1 MTRRAAHRRG
11 TALVIAAVVLALLGV
26 VTLGVAGATG
36 DDAALATQ
44 RLSAVRAAAAAESAR
59 AICLRQ
65 LKLDPAAPA
74 TGEFALPDGSVAV
87 VVQPFGAFP
96 DPPGEAIVEGR
107 SEGAVRRITVAA
119 PD

>member
-1 MTRRAAHRRG
+1 MTQVGAHRRG
-11 TALVIAAVVLALLGV
+11 TALVIAAVVLALLGM

-59 AICLRQ
+59 SICLRQ
-65 LKLDPAAPA
+65 FRHDPGAPA
-74 TGEFALPDGSVAV
+74 TGEFPLPDGSLGVI
-87 VVQPFGAFP
+87 VQPFGAFP
-96 DPPGEAIVEGR
+96 DPPGEAVVEGR
-107 SEGAVRRITVAA
+107 SAGAVRRMTVSA

>member
-11 TALVIAAVVLALLGV
+11 TALVIAAVVLALLGI
-26 VTLGVAGATG
+26 VTLGVASATG

-65 LKLDPAAPA
+65 LKLDPAVPA

-87 VVQPFGAFP
+87 VVQPFGTFP

-107 SEGAVRRITVAA
+107 SDGAARRLIVAA